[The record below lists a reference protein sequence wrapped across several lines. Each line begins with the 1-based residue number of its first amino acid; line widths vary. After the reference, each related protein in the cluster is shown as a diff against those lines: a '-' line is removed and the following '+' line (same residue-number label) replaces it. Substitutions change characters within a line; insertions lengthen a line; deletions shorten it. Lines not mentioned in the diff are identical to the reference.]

1 MTEAE
6 YVNAC
11 CVCFVTEAEYVHACC
26 VCFLTE
32 AKCFSTEAEYV
43 NACCVCFHT
52 EAEYADELRKHLIA
66 LVVEAD
72 YQPRGWLAN
81 LLLKVKAVVDVT
93 DTQNLD
99 RNLDL
104 LENMLHSTGGP

>member
-1 MTEAE
+1 M
-6 YVNAC
+6 
-11 CVCFVTEAEYVHACC
+11 
-26 VCFLTE
+26 TE

-43 NACCVCFHT
+43 NACCVCSLT
-52 EAEYADELRKHLIA
+52 EAEYADELQKDLIA

-72 YQPRGWLAN
+72 YQPSGWLAN

-99 RNLDL
+99 RNLNL
-104 LENMLHSTGGP
+104 LGNMLHSAGGH